1 MRLFLITAALAASTV
16 GPSPAHAGEV
26 FGGVYLH
33 DVKTPLN
40 LSGIEPGV
48 DLQAGY
54 RGGRLF
60 GTPLQPYAFAA
71 MNSAGET
78 NYAVAGVSARFGRKI
93 YVRPG
98 LGIAVHSGSA
108 DKFERPDR
116 VAFGSRILFA
126 PELGIGTRINERL
139 SIEASLVHLSHG
151 QFFGGQN
158 PGIDN
163 LGVRVNFAL

>member
-1 MRLFLITAALAASTV
+1 
-16 GPSPAHAGEV
+16 
-26 FGGVYLH
+26 
-33 DVKTPLN
+33 
-40 LSGIEPGV
+40 
-48 DLQAGY
+48 
-54 RGGRLF
+54 
-60 GTPLQPYAFAA
+60 